1 MLLRVAPPLPAGRG
15 VPRQA
20 NGSHGFDMKICS
32 ISMRVGAALKDLG
45 HEVQSFWPQAPLF
58 DLQAALAE
66 RSFIPELIIQEE
78 NLGQR
83 VILQGLRHFSCPK
96 VFWSLDTHLNLF
108 WQAHYFRL
116 FDGVLTPHV
125 SILQKDLR
133 PPHPPFARL
142 AMFGVERPWTPF
154 SERRNEVAFVGRI
167 TEHRPLRRWLAEFL
181 AENFAARVAQD
192 IPFAEM
198 LDLYGASRLA
208 PNESLLSEVNFRLL
222 EAASCGCLV
231 LSQDVGPDQ
240 DVLFASGREI
250 ETYGHVLELKALLE
264 HYAARPELAERL
276 GRAAWERVQREHLA
290 RHRCRS
296 ILDFAARL
304 APAALPA
311 HDLDAA
317 YWLALAHLQRA
328 GMVAVSP
335 DELAQA
341 LGGLSPTPEV
351 VSALLTLL
359 VENGQKDAAL
369 TLLHRLASEAT
380 PGQPEQMNQLDVNL
394 DVNLAGSLAGVF
406 LDDWNLARRF
416 WHRHAGARQTGR
428 VAPGSPAQ
436 LCLLWAREL
445 AGAGRLGSAGFA
457 YDPTAHLPRAAVEC
471 LYLAQRLAPQDL
483 EVTRRLAALTSTL
496 RGHDFI
502 QLGHLSHLALHAPQD
517 WRTGL
522 QLGLAN
528 LKAFRL
534 RVGLEE
540 ILQARDKAV
549 DQGGEDSFLRM
560 LSALDPKGFV
570 RAALAGQGQPAQA

>member
-1 MLLRVAPPLPAGRG
+1 
-15 VPRQA
+15 
-20 NGSHGFDMKICS
+20 MKICS
-32 ISMRVGAALKDLG
+32 ISMRVGAALKDMG
-45 HEVQSFWPQAPLF
+45 HEVLSFWPKESLF
-58 DLQAALAE
+58 DLHAALAE
-66 RSFIPELIIQEE
+66 QSFTPELIIQEE

-83 VILQGLRHFSCPK
+83 VVLQGLRHFSCPK

-154 SERRNEVAFVGRI
+154 SQRHSDVAFVGRI

-181 AENFAARVAQD
+181 AENFGARVAQD
-192 IPFAEM
+192 ISFAEM
-198 LDLYGASRLA
+198 LDLYCGSRLA
-208 PNESLLSEVNFRLL
+208 PNESMLSEVNFRLL

-240 DVLFASGREI
+240 DVLFAGGREI

-264 HYAARPELAERL
+264 HYAARPDLAERL
-276 GRAAWERVQREHLA
+276 GRAAWERVQREHLV
-290 RHRCRS
+290 RHRCQS

-304 APAALPA
+304 APAGTPA
-311 HDLDAA
+311 QDLDAA
-317 YWLALAHLQRA
+317 HWLTMAHLQRA
-328 GMVAVSP
+328 GMVAVST

-341 LGGLSPTPEV
+341 LGRLSPTPEA

-359 VENGQKDAAL
+359 VENGQKGAAL
-369 TLLHRLASEAT
+369 ALLHRLVSGGAQ
-380 PGQPEQMNQLDVNL
+380 PGQPDQPGQPGQLDQL

-416 WHRHAGARQTGR
+416 WHRHADAKATGR

-445 AGAGRLGSAGFA
+445 AGVGRLGSAGFA
-457 YDPTAHLPRAAVEC
+457 YDPNAHLPKAAVEC
-471 LYLAQRLAPQDL
+471 LYLAQRLDPQDL
-483 EVTRRLAALTSTL
+483 EATRRLAALTSTL

-502 QLGHLSHLALHAPQD
+502 QLGHLSHLALHAPED

-522 QLGLAN
+522 QLGMAN

-534 RVGLEE
+534 RVGMEE

-549 DQGGEDSFLRM
+549 DQGREESFSRM
-560 LSALDPKGFV
+560 LSALDPKGFAC
-570 RAALAGQGQPAQA
+570 AALAGQGRPVQP